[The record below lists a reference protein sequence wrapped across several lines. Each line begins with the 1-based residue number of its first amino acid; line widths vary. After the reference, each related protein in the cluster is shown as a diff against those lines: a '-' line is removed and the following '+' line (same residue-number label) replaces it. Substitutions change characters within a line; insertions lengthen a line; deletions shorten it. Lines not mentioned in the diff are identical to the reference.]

1 MLSRSF
7 DGVPAVDSLSF
18 EIPEG
23 SLFTL
28 LGPNGAGKT
37 TTVRL
42 LLGLIAPTSGTAK
55 VAGYQLGQSNND
67 LRALCGLLTARPR
80 SSLAFYDSNLKR
92 GLMTGP
98 L

>member
-7 DGVPAVDSLSF
+7 DGVPAVETLSF

-42 LLGLIAPTSGTAK
+42 LLMISAAF
-55 VAGYQLGQSNND
+55 AGS
-67 LRALCGLLTARPR
+67 
-80 SSLAFYDSNLKR
+80 
-92 GLMTGP
+92 
-98 L
+98 